1 MQCALLQPRELDDA
15 LAARQQYGADSLPI
29 AGGQSLLVM
38 LRNRLVSPKVL
49 IDLEP
54 LKELRGLEPKSDG
67 ISIGAMTTFHTLLS
81 SAEIKERVPSLAQAA
96 ALVSSTLILSQ
107 LLLEVA

>member
-1 MQCALLQPRELDDA
+1 MECELLQPRKLDDA
-15 LAARQQYGADSLPI
+15 LAAHQQYGADSLPI

-38 LRNRLVSPKVL
+38 LRNRLVVSPKVL

-67 ISIGAMTTFHTLLS
+67 ISIGAMTTFYTLLS
-81 SAEIKERVPSLAQAA
+81 SAEIKERVPLLAQAA
-96 ALVSSTLILSQ
+96 AL
-107 LLLEVA
+107 EVA